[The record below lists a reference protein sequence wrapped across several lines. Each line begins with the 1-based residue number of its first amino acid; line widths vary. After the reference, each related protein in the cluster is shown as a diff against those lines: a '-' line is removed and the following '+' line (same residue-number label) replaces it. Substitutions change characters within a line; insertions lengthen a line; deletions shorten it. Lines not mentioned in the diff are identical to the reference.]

1 MIIEILKLIS
11 SFLTP
16 MIVLIFGLRFNKIL
30 EASKAENLKKQNWQ
44 ETWAKRFLDVA
55 FDYNTGVSE
64 IVSNLFQLQYC
75 IESKDSK
82 KLDRHSE
89 KISILI
95 EKLQYSN
102 WDIQNFT
109 QFAPLKG
116 KEVNTKGQ
124 LLNDLIAELLKN
136 KKGSLEEIRKV
147 QFEFN
152 DAIKHAHAEIL
163 EIDNNKKLK

>member
-16 MIVLIFGLRFNKIL
+16 IIVLIFGLRFNKTM
-30 EASKAENLKKQNWQ
+30 EASKSETLKKQNWQ
-44 ETWAKRFLDVA
+44 GTWAKRFLDVA
-55 FDYNTGVSE
+55 FDYNTAVSE
-64 IVSNLFQLQYC
+64 IVTNLFQLQCC
-75 IESKDSK
+75 IDSK
-82 KLDRHSE
+82 NIDRQSE

-102 WDIQNFT
+102 WEIQNFT

-124 LLNDLIAELLKN
+124 LLNDLISELLKCQ
-136 KKGSLEEIRKV
+136 K
-147 QFEFN
+147 
-152 DAIKHAHAEIL
+152 
-163 EIDNNKKLK
+163 